1 MEWIGGGRKMLHSFS
16 QLRCTDWERE
26 RQLRRGARA
35 FRCTI
40 MHSRWSSLTGFI
52 SARVTVMTSDGA
64 LTLLVILGLIYGKW
78 YLTFSRLLGW
88 WFSWFWHSGGC
99 KVPWYTVTLSGA
111 GGLATAPSEWEGDL
125 FLSIGIFVTFLSNW
139 TLLAKQLN
147 YQCYSRSLFLTQL

>member
-1 MEWIGGGRKMLHSFS
+1 MEWVE
-16 QLRCTDWERE
+16 RCVIPSVSCVAQTGNEKGSSDA
-26 RQLRRGARA
+26 ARA
-35 FRCTI
+35 HSDAQLCT
-40 MHSRWSSLTGFI
+40 RGELSSLTGFI
-52 SARVTVMTSDGA
+52 SAWVTVMTSDGA

-99 KVPWYTVTLSGA
+99 KVPWYTVTLSRA
-111 GGLATAPSEWEGDL
+111 DGLASAPSEWEGDL